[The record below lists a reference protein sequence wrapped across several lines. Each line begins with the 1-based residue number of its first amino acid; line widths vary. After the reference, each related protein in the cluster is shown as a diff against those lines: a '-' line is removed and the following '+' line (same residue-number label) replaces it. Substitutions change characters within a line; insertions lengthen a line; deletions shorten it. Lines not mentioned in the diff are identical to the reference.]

1 MVSFDISNHYLL
13 CLLFIIGLVAGV
25 VDAIVGG
32 GGLITLPALF
42 GVGLPPSIAIGTNKL
57 QTFFGTFS
65 ATLSFYRK
73 KMYSIRTIGK
83 GIIPITVGAL
93 LGAIVSQCLSVAALS
108 KIMPFLLLFILTYVI
123 LAPKF
128 GSQDHTP
135 KMNET
140 PFYFFGGLLLGFYDG
155 FFGPG
160 VGSLWIFALSYFLGY
175 NLLKASAYTK
185 VFNLVS
191 NVVATVCF
199 IMGGNINYKIAVV
212 MAIGQ
217 FIGGKIG
224 TQIALKGGFVVIR
237 PLFILVST
245 GVISMLIYKNNSA
258 NENYLWM
265 VRYLFVSLIAFVI
278 VKNRLKNNL
287 MNFVWFKSKANRYAQ
302 QE

>member
-1 MVSFDISNHYLL
+1 MASFDISNHYLL
-13 CLLFIIGLVAGV
+13 CLLFIVGLVAGM

-57 QTFFGTFS
+57 QAFFGTFS

-73 KMYSIRTIGK
+73 KMYSIRTISK
-83 GIIPITVGAL
+83 GIIPILGGAL
-93 LGAIVSQCLSVAALS
+93 LGAIVSQSLSVAVLS
-108 KIMPFLLLFILTYVI
+108 NIMPFLLLFILTYVI

-128 GSQDHTP
+128 GSEDLTP
-135 KMNET
+135 KMNEIF
-140 PFYFFGGLLLGFYDG
+140 FYLLGGILLGFYDG

-199 IMGGNINYKIAVV
+199 IIGGNINYKIAVV
-212 MAIGQ
+212 MAMGQ

-224 TQIALKGGFVVIR
+224 TRVALKGGFIVIR
-237 PLFILVST
+237 PLFMLVSA
-245 GVISMLIYKNNSA
+245 GVISMLIYKNSPGDQN
-258 NENYLWM
+258 NLM
-265 VRYLFVSLIAFVI
+265 MFGCFLMGLTIFVI
-278 VKNRLKNNL
+278 TRWLKNNGMTL
-287 MNFVWFKSKANRYAQ
+287 VRFKHRPNRYAQ

>member
-1 MVSFDISNHYLL
+1 MLSFDISNHYLL
-13 CLLFIIGLVAGV
+13 CLLFTVGLVAGM

-32 GGLITLPALF
+32 GGLITLPALS

-57 QTFFGTFS
+57 QAFFGTFS

-73 KMYSIRTIGK
+73 NMYSIRTINK
-83 GIIPITVGAL
+83 GIIPILVGAL
-93 LGAIVSQCLSVAALS
+93 IGAIVSQSLSVAVLS

-123 LAPKF
+123 LVPKF
-128 GSQDHTP
+128 GSENLTP

-140 PFYFFGGLLLGFYDG
+140 PFYFFGGALLGFYDG

-199 IMGGNINYKIAVV
+199 IIGGNINYKIAVV

-224 TQIALKGGFVVIR
+224 TQVALKGGFIVIK
-237 PLFILVST
+237 PLFILVSA
-245 GVISMLIYKNNSA
+245 GVISMLIYKNSA
-258 NENYLWM
+258 GD
-265 VRYLFVSLIAFVI
+265 
-278 VKNRLKNNL
+278 KNNL
-287 MNFVWFKSKANRYAQ
+287 MIFGCLLIGLTTFVITHWLKNNRLTLLRFKHRPNRYAQ